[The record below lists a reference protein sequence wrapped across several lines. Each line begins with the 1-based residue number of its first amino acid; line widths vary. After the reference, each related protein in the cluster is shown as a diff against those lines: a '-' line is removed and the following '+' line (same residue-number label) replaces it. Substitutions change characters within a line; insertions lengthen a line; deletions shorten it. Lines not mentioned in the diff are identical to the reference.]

1 MALVWLED
9 LWDTRNA
16 SAENKWPEWRLVAQ
30 TTLDPVQAACVFAAC
45 FLDEAQAAMA
55 QDLVLARKE
64 KHRGEFLTYRSEF
77 VHVASM
83 IDARIASNDDDVM
96 LVTRSGRAIR
106 FPATDVRVFNSRA
119 STGVRGVKLGVPR
132 ERLPELEEDDFYIE
146 DLVGL
151 NVITEDG
158 AAFGSVKAVV
168 NFGAGD
174 LVEIKPTE
182 GKAELYAFTHA
193 TFPSVDL
200 TAGTLTFAAPEL
212 VVAKEEA
219 AE

>member
-1 MALVWLED
+1 MTNFIPLCVITSAHGLKGHVKLKPYTESLDGITAYGALNSED
-9 LWDTRNA
+9 GTPYPFTITGETKGQLIVLLDGITDRND
-16 SAENKWPEWRLVAQ
+16 AEKL
-30 TTLDPVQAACVFAAC
+30 
-45 FLDEAQAAMA
+45 
-55 QDLVLARKE
+55 
-64 KHRGEFLTYRSEF
+64 
-77 VHVASM
+77 
-83 IDARIASNDDDVM
+83 
-96 LVTRSGRAIR
+96 
-106 FPATDVRVFNSRA
+106 
-119 STGVRGVKLGVPR
+119 RGVKLGVPR